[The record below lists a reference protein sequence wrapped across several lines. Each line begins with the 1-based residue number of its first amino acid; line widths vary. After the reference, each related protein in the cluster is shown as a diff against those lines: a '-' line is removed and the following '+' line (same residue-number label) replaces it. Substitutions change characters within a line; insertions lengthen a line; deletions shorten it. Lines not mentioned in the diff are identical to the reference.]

1 LPNLATM
8 LITLERLSAGFR
20 RRSLQIGDHHVVYSE
35 GGKGEHGAPGT
46 PGFGLLGSESV
57 ILVHGFGSSRD
68 SWNRM
73 AGRLTKR
80 YRVIAPDLPGWGES
94 ARIDSESYDYP
105 KQVARLREFITALG
119 LGRVHLIGH
128 SMGGFICSA
137 YAAQYPDEV
146 VTLGL
151 IAPHGV
157 TEPQPSDLALSVA
170 AGDNW
175 LVVSSM
181 PEFERL
187 LKNVFAKR
195 PYLPKSVL
203 KVVANRAIAGSA
215 KSAKIFVEMQSNDP
229 PLEARLSRIKAPA
242 LIIWGDQDRVLHVS
256 CADVFRRGINN
267 SEVLLLPGSG
277 HMPLIENAR
286 QCSTAWLAFADKTRV
301 AKVAAA

>member
-1 LPNLATM
+1 MPNLATM
-8 LITLERLSAGFR
+8 LIALERLGAGFR
-20 RRSLQIGDHHVVYSE
+20 RRSVQIGDHQVVYSE
-35 GGKGEHGAPGT
+35 GGKGEHGVPGK
-46 PGFGLLGSESV
+46 PGFGLQGSEPIV
-57 ILVHGFGSSRD
+57 LVHGFGSSRD

-73 AGRLTKR
+73 AGQMTKQ

-94 ARIDSESYDYP
+94 TRIESASYAYP
-105 KQVARLREFITALG
+105 KQVERLREFITTLG

-128 SMGGFICSA
+128 SMGGFISSA
-137 YAAQYPDEV
+137 YAAQYPDDV
-146 VTLGL
+146 ITLTL

-157 TEPQPSDLALSVA
+157 IEPQASELARSVA

-175 LVVSSM
+175 LVASSM

-187 LKNVFAKR
+187 LNNVFAKR
-195 PYLPKSVL
+195 PYLPKSVFRL
-203 KVVANRAIAGSA
+203 VANRAIAGSA
-215 KSAKIFVEMQSNDP
+215 KSAKIFDEMQTNDP
-229 PLEARLSRIKAPA
+229 PLEARLPRIKAPA

-256 CADVFRRGINN
+256 CADVFHQGIKN

-286 QCSTAWLAFADKTRV
+286 QCATAWLKFADKTRA